1 MRARTHVLLFFPIS
15 LNTCSR
21 DRIFVLRSV
30 YVSRFFVHTSKD
42 DYDVRRDFAAS
53 PAVRVRIET
62 RSFTFN
68 RLIIGRKERSLDSFK
83 RKRKRKRKRTRD
95 FSTSRR
101 FFFRKLLRSFSNRR
115 ATETERERERERDR
129 ESFDVLFNQKLTI
142 IT

>member
-30 YVSRFFVHTSKD
+30 YVSRFFVRTSKD

-68 RLIIGRKERSLDSFK
+68 RLIIGRKREISRLLQEEEEEEKEKNAGFFVLAPVLFSKTSSLVLESA
-83 RKRKRKRKRTRD
+83 RD
-95 FSTSRR
+95 RDR
-101 FFFRKLLRSFSNRR
+101 
-115 ATETERERERERDR
+115 ETERER

>member
-1 MRARTHVLLFFPIS
+1 MCTHVLLFFPIS
-15 LNTCSR
+15 LNICSR

-68 RLIIGRKERSLDSFK
+68 RLIIGRKREISRLLQEEEEGKERGIFRPRAGSFFENFFARSRIGARQRQRERQ
-83 RKRKRKRKRTRD
+83 RKR
-95 FSTSRR
+95 
-101 FFFRKLLRSFSNRR
+101 
-115 ATETERERERERDR
+115 ETE
-129 ESFDVLFNQKLTI
+129 SLSIYCLIKN
-142 IT
+142 

>member
-1 MRARTHVLLFFPIS
+1 MCTHVLLFFPIS
-15 LNTCSR
+15 LNICSR

-68 RLIIGRKERSLDSFK
+68 RLIIGRKREISRLLQEEEEEEKEKNAGFFDLAPVLFSKTSSLVLESA
-83 RKRKRKRKRTRD
+83 RD
-95 FSTSRR
+95 RDR
-101 FFFRKLLRSFSNRR
+101 
-115 ATETERERERERDR
+115 ETERERERQRVFR
-129 ESFDVLFNQKLTI
+129 CTV
-142 IT
+142 

>member
-1 MRARTHVLLFFPIS
+1 MRVCTHVLLFFPIS
-15 LNTCSR
+15 LNICSR

-68 RLIIGRKERSLDSFK
+68 RLIIGRKREISRLLQEEEEGKERGIFRPRAGSFFENFFARSRIGARQRQRERQ
-83 RKRKRKRKRTRD
+83 RKR
-95 FSTSRR
+95 
-101 FFFRKLLRSFSNRR
+101 
-115 ATETERERERERDR
+115 ETE
-129 ESFDVLFNQKLTI
+129 SLSIYCLIKN
-142 IT
+142 

>member
-1 MRARTHVLLFFPIS
+1 MCTHVLLFFPIS
-15 LNTCSR
+15 LNICSR

-68 RLIIGRKERSLDSFK
+68 RLIIGRKREISRLLQEEEEEEG
-83 RKRKRKRKRTRD
+83 KRTRD
-95 FSTSRR
+95 FSSSSR
-101 FFFRKLLRSFSNRR
+101 FFFRKILRSFPNRR
-115 ATETERERERERDR
+115 ATETERQRGRERDR

-142 IT
+142 VI

>member
-1 MRARTHVLLFFPIS
+1 MCTHVLLFFPIS
-15 LNTCSR
+15 LNICSR

-68 RLIIGRKERSLDSFK
+68 RLIIGRKREISRLLQEEEEEEEEGKERGIFRPRAGSFFENFFARSRIGARQRQRERQ
-83 RKRKRKRKRTRD
+83 RKR
-95 FSTSRR
+95 
-101 FFFRKLLRSFSNRR
+101 
-115 ATETERERERERDR
+115 ETE
-129 ESFDVLFNQKLTI
+129 SLSIYCLIKN
-142 IT
+142 

>member
-1 MRARTHVLLFFPIS
+1 MCTHVLLFFPIS
-15 LNTCSR
+15 LNICSR

-68 RLIIGRKERSLDSFK
+68 RLIIGRKREISRLLQEEEEEEGKERGIFRPRAGSFFENFFARSRIGARQRQRERQ
-83 RKRKRKRKRTRD
+83 RKR
-95 FSTSRR
+95 
-101 FFFRKLLRSFSNRR
+101 
-115 ATETERERERERDR
+115 ETE
-129 ESFDVLFNQKLTI
+129 SLSIYCLIKN
-142 IT
+142 

>member
-68 RLIIGRKERSLDSFK
+68 RLIIGRKREISRLLQEEDEEEKEKNAGFFVLAPVLFSKTSSLVLESA
-83 RKRKRKRKRTRD
+83 RD
-95 FSTSRR
+95 RDR
-101 FFFRKLLRSFSNRR
+101 
-115 ATETERERERERDR
+115 ETERER

>member
-1 MRARTHVLLFFPIS
+1 VCTHVLLFFPIS
-15 LNTCSR
+15 LNICSR

-68 RLIIGRKERSLDSFK
+68 RLIIGRKREISRLLQEEEEEEEEGKERGIFRPRAGSFFENFFARSRIGARQRQRERQ
-83 RKRKRKRKRTRD
+83 RKR
-95 FSTSRR
+95 
-101 FFFRKLLRSFSNRR
+101 
-115 ATETERERERERDR
+115 ETE
-129 ESFDVLFNQKLTI
+129 SLSIYCLIKN
-142 IT
+142 